1 MAASNRYNMPGV
13 ANTFMTLFK
22 KKNEAHLKITPRGK
36 SGKPHSIPCKSI
48 KDNADVTMLW
58 NKFKEQYKG
67 ELDTEIDKILLYSK
81 KAERQKALNVL
92 WKFKRDGHLKGQT
105 TEQKTWNK
113 KMYKAKWEQLIALVE
128 AYRLPSHPKNKKNET
143 KNKTNMKRKKKSK
156 KPDDQLPSSGF
167 EKSEATQK
175 NILTWTKQHKK
186 PSRGQNN
193 SNAKKPASQSK
204 SSRGQSKKVS
214 NTASR
219 SKHELGD
226 DPKVKAAFVMKFMN
240 EEAVCDLVLEEKAMQ
255 STIDRKRRESTTV
268 AVESVEWQYSEAWL
282 CAALL
287 GGCKSRYDKIRI
299 RRTTTKDYVLNEH
312 EDEPAVLSKA
322 KKHHK
327 YDANEIKM

>member
-13 ANTFMTLFK
+13 ANTFMTLSK

-128 AYRLPSHPKNKKNET
+128 AYRLPSWRQNHN
-143 KNKTNMKRKKKSK
+143 TNSANHNNNAPAAKRRRLNTKRK
-156 KPDDQLPSSGF
+156 
-167 EKSEATQK
+167 
-175 NILTWTKQHKK
+175 
-186 PSRGQNN
+186 RGN
-193 SNAKKPASQSK
+193 
-204 SSRGQSKKVS
+204 GV
-214 NTASR
+214 
-219 SKHELGD
+219 
-226 DPKVKAAFVMKFMN
+226 
-240 EEAVCDLVLEEKAMQ
+240 
-255 STIDRKRRESTTV
+255 
-268 AVESVEWQYSEAWL
+268 
-282 CAALL
+282 
-287 GGCKSRYDKIRI
+287 
-299 RRTTTKDYVLNEH
+299 
-312 EDEPAVLSKA
+312 
-322 KKHHK
+322 
-327 YDANEIKM
+327 IKC

>member
-128 AYRLPSHPKNKKNET
+128 AYRLPSHPNNKKNET

-156 KPDDQLPSSGF
+156 KPDDQLPLQSIDTNTNTRVISNGDQRTISPATF
-167 EKSEATQK
+167 DCFPKKLEKYAITS
-175 NILTWTKQHKK
+175 
-186 PSRGQNN
+186 
-193 SNAKKPASQSK
+193 
-204 SSRGQSKKVS
+204 
-214 NTASR
+214 
-219 SKHELGD
+219 
-226 DPKVKAAFVMKFMN
+226 
-240 EEAVCDLVLEEKAMQ
+240 
-255 STIDRKRRESTTV
+255 
-268 AVESVEWQYSEAWL
+268 
-282 CAALL
+282 
-287 GGCKSRYDKIRI
+287 
-299 RRTTTKDYVLNEH
+299 VLNCSVTG
-312 EDEPAVLSKA
+312 DPRCGYRLNFLADV
-322 KKHHK
+322 
-327 YDANEIKM
+327 EIG